1 MVCEKRCMKTENRQ
15 TGQRA
20 QPKKKHLV
28 AAQGGSGN
36 SARCM
41 LQCYRERN
49 YVRLPDVAS
58 KYIMPRH
65 THRTHSAQ
73 SLQPPLLPLK
83 ASASI
88 YLP

>member
-1 MVCEKRCMKTENRQ
+1 MVCEKRCMKTEDRQ

-20 QPKKKHLV
+20 QPKKEHLV
-28 AAQGGSGN
+28 AAQGGRSN

-41 LQCYRERN
+41 QCYRKRN

-65 THRTHSAQ
+65 TYRPHSAI
-73 SLQPPLLPLK
+73 LQPPLLPLK